1 MISFLCLA
9 IPPILLLY
17 IRSKVV
23 GKNEHKTLENRIV
36 EYCFALLFLNFIAIS
51 ITYLVFHHSG
61 RLQSA
66 LNDKTVFAFHY
77 LVLVIVISIIV
88 PMMEYFF
95 KNHFQLNINL
105 SETMLSI
112 RKYDKTKLF
121 YLYVFVLFVMNFIRI
136 FDNSFWADEGYSIS
150 LAKMSI
156 ADMINATANDV
167 HPPLHYFLIQ
177 LMYHIFGNKGF
188 AYHLSGFIPYVF
200 LLIIICSYIRKRFG
214 MLTAFFMVTMCSLM
228 KEAVRYNVEARMY
241 SMGALF
247 VLLAFLTLYEII
259 KRNYLRD
266 WMIFVIV
273 SLAAAYTHYYALVAV
288 AFFYLALIPL
298 TYRDRG
304 KRRRTIMAYIITVIA
319 YLPWLSI
326 LIKSFES
333 TADSW
338 WLNEIPTIR
347 EAFLYL
353 FDTKWLSIL
362 FVLAVIGYFLYETRL
377 FSIRINET
385 ERWIDKVDTVIE
397 IDEKRTGV
405 SEELIWVIAG
415 LCSIFGTCV
424 VGLILSYTIRPF
436 FVLRY
441 LYPTVPV
448 AYMLLIYCTRKMKL
462 KKILFVLIL
471 SIVFSSSIP
480 SYFAVLRN
488 DIELDHATTDVLNT
502 IKPSKTAAIFSD
514 NKHLGLSL
522 LPYYFPDNYGKYNEN
537 AVEDIDQN
545 YSEIWLFW
553 TQHLD
558 EHKISEI
565 NKQSYSCNEIYES
578 KFANGIY
585 FHIYKLEKEN

>member
-188 AYHLSGFIPYVF
+188 AYHLS
-200 LLIIICSYIRKRFG
+200 
-214 MLTAFFMVTMCSLM
+214 
-228 KEAVRYNVEARMY
+228 
-241 SMGALF
+241 
-247 VLLAFLTLYEII
+247 
-259 KRNYLRD
+259 
-266 WMIFVIV
+266 
-273 SLAAAYTHYYALVAV
+273 
-288 AFFYLALIPL
+288 
-298 TYRDRG
+298 
-304 KRRRTIMAYIITVIA
+304 
-319 YLPWLSI
+319 
-326 LIKSFES
+326 
-333 TADSW
+333 
-338 WLNEIPTIR
+338 
-347 EAFLYL
+347 
-353 FDTKWLSIL
+353 
-362 FVLAVIGYFLYETRL
+362 
-377 FSIRINET
+377 
-385 ERWIDKVDTVIE
+385 
-397 IDEKRTGV
+397 
-405 SEELIWVIAG
+405 
-415 LCSIFGTCV
+415 
-424 VGLILSYTIRPF
+424 
-436 FVLRY
+436 
-441 LYPTVPV
+441 
-448 AYMLLIYCTRKMKL
+448 
-462 KKILFVLIL
+462 
-471 SIVFSSSIP
+471 
-480 SYFAVLRN
+480 
-488 DIELDHATTDVLNT
+488 
-502 IKPSKTAAIFSD
+502 
-514 NKHLGLSL
+514 
-522 LPYYFPDNYGKYNEN
+522 
-537 AVEDIDQN
+537 
-545 YSEIWLFW
+545 
-553 TQHLD
+553 
-558 EHKISEI
+558 
-565 NKQSYSCNEIYES
+565 
-578 KFANGIY
+578 
-585 FHIYKLEKEN
+585 